1 MSEPT
6 LRRIWLCADDYGMAP
21 AVDAAIRDLIG
32 RGRINATSVMV
43 ASQNFSQDQAVA
55 LAVAAAA
62 RAAIG
67 LHVTLTAPF
76 RPLSSGFAPLR
87 DGAFLPLS
95 AMAGRALIRSLTP
108 TLLDAEIAAQFSA
121 FRAAFGRAPDFVD
134 GHQHIQ
140 VLPQIRKAVLRT
152 IRQNAPQAWLR
163 QCGRPAAA
171 HKSLADPKGLIL
183 DALSAKLRRLA
194 AQYGAR
200 TNPAFAGTYA
210 FRADADYAKLFP
222 GFLDALPDGSVV
234 MCHPGK
240 VDAEL
245 RRLDPLTDLREREY
259 AYFLGEGFPQLLSAR
274 GYALA

>member
-6 LRRIWLCADDYGMAP
+6 LRRIWLCADDYGITP
-21 AVDAAIRDLIG
+21 AVDAAICDLIG
-32 RGRINATSVMV
+32 RGRLNATSVMV
-43 ASQNFSQDQAVA
+43 ASHNFSQNQAVA
-55 LAVAAAA
+55 LAVAAAG

-76 RPLSSGFAPLR
+76 RTLSSGFAPLR
-87 DGAFLPLS
+87 NGAFLPLS

-108 TLLDAEIAAQFSA
+108 ALLDAEIAAQFAA
-121 FRAAFGRAPDFVD
+121 FHTAFGRAPDFVD
-134 GHQHIQ
+134 GHQHIH
-140 VLPQIRKAVLRT
+140 VFPQIREAALRA

-163 QCGRPAAA
+163 QCGRPPAAR
-171 HKSLADPKGLIL
+171 KGLADPKGLIL

-194 AQYGAR
+194 AQYGVR

-210 FRADADYAKLFP
+210 FRVNADYARLFT
-222 GFLDALPDGSVV
+222 GFLDALPDGGVV

-245 RRLDPLTDLREREY
+245 RQLDPLTDLREREY
-259 AYFLGEGFPQLLSAR
+259 AYFLGESFPQLLSAR
-274 GYALA
+274 GCALA